1 MTDTATDLG
10 HFEGHEILSTS
21 VKVTNAGDGLSQALA
36 VDPQLL
42 HHGDRGAIIIEYE
55 VAKVG
60 YDPIKDT
67 DGLARVHTLKAI
79 RGTLVDLDV
88 VRERLDEQQ
97 RRIEEAEGT
106 LRLDL
111 DGHEVGGGEPQS
123 IGDVLNDAIDLAATA
138 DDDETWAAER
148 TELLGGFDKPG
159 LVELAKGYGASGY
172 SSWTKS
178 ELVEWVVA
186 HELEQRGGDA

>member
-1 MTDTATDLG
+1 MTDTTDLG
-10 HFEGHEILSTS
+10 TFEGHDVLTTS

-67 DGLARVHTLKAI
+67 DGLTRIHTLKAL
-79 RGTLVDLDV
+79 RGTLVDLDI
-88 VRERLDEQQ
+88 VRERLDAQQ
-97 RRIEEAEGT
+97 RRIEAAEGT
-106 LRLDL
+106 LQLDL
-111 DGHEVGGGEPQS
+111 EGGEPQS
-123 IGDVLNDAIDLAATA
+123 IGDVLNDAIDLAAAA

-148 TELLGGFDKPG
+148 TELLNGWDKAG
-159 LVELAKGYGASGY
+159 LTELAKGYGASGY
-172 SSWTKS
+172 SSWTKA
-178 ELVEWVVA
+178 ELVEWLVA
-186 HELEQRGGDA
+186 HELDQRAGDGEG